1 MIDFL
6 STGTVLGLAAGLAP
20 GPLLTLVIS
29 ETLMHG
35 VKAGLK
41 VSIAPLITDLP
52 LIAATLFIFAG
63 LSHFNHLLGIISL
76 TGGGYILFLGY
87 ENIRFQGLAL
97 ADRQPAPRSLIK
109 GILANILSPYPY
121 LFWFSVGGPTMTS
134 ALQVDRWSALAFIG
148 AFYAAL
154 VGAKVL
160 LALAVNK
167 SRGFLTGRLYIYSS
181 RLIGVILVILALG
194 LFRDGL
200 ALLGFSWQ

>member
-1 MIDFL
+1 MSHFL
-6 STGTVLGLAAGLAP
+6 ITGIVLGLSAGLAP

-35 VKAGLK
+35 IKAGIK
-41 VSIAPLITDLP
+41 VAVAPLITDLP

-63 LSHFNHLLGIISL
+63 LAHFNQLLGLISL

-87 ENIRFQGLAL
+87 ENLRFQGLAL
-97 ADRQPAPRSLIK
+97 ADRQQVPRSLTK
-109 GILANILSPYPY
+109 GLLANILSPYPY
-121 LFWFSVGGPTMTS
+121 LFWFSVGGPTLTS

-148 AFYAAL
+148 TFYAAL
-154 VGAKVL
+154 VGVKIL
-160 LALAVNK
+160 LALAVDQ

-181 RLIGVILVILALG
+181 RLIGVVLCILALG